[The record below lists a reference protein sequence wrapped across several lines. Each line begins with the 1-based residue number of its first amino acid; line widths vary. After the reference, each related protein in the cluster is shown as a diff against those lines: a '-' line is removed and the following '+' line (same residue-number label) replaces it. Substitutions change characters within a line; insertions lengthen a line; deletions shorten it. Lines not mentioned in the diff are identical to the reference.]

1 MESIR
6 RMSMDINE
14 IIRELKA
21 ISFEMHK
28 KEGLSATVALYRNV
42 IFDLDRAR
50 NGLGRIVLDEENGS

>member
-1 MESIR
+1 
-6 RMSMDINE
+6 MSMDINE